1 MTRKVSTDKILIV
14 DDEERMCQSLSRLL
28 SDLGYQ
34 TKAVVE
40 PAVAIKEME
49 TDSYDLVLTDIKMP
63 GLDGFDLLKA
73 AKKKDK
79 DSVVVFM
86 TGYGSLD
93 SAVRAISLGAYDY
106 LLKPLE
112 MEDLKLTIQRG
123 LEKRRADV
131 EKSKL
136 LDELKGINAAL
147 QKKVQELDALYQA
160 SKSISTTVELSKLL
174 PTILQLATQVIGAKI
189 GSIMLSDENKKEL
202 RIEAAIGLDL
212 EIVQKT
218 VLKLGDSIAGYV
230 AEKGTP
236 LIVEDVESDPRFKRI
251 NKAKYETR
259 SLLSAPLKV
268 QNKVIGVIN
277 LNNKLDGT
285 PFTQEDLR
293 LLTTFAA
300 QAAVAIDDTYHYNQV
315 KNKAGEL
322 SVLYEVASGLS
333 TLEDFEEIARFIYIK
348 LKNVVPLDYA
358 LWLGWDEKEELL
370 ELRHTEGMLQKFKL
384 GQIELS
390 FGKEEVFQLD
400 KFKSKLEKKL
410 SENTPRE
417 FKPGTLEAV
426 PILAE
431 GALHG
436 VLCVGSSAGQTITQ
450 SQKEIVSIV
459 ASQAASVYER
469 QKALLNATRLIT
481 MGNLVSEISHDLK
494 KPLTNI
500 KSSLQILREKK
511 SAEQNREELLSSAE
525 EEVMRLAEL
534 VKELVNFSK
543 PESYQPERKPMAAIL
558 DKAVKLIETDLSNKK
573 IELIKQYNSDLPS
586 LLVNEKTIL
595 EVFLNILINAL
606 ESMPEGGSL
615 TVSARIEL
623 EEEREKRFLKISI
636 ADSGCGMSKET
647 LDRIFERYFTTK
659 EGGSGLGL
667 AVVDRVIKAHNG
679 FIKVESKSGKG
690 TIFQVFL
697 PLN

>member
-1 MTRKVSTDKILIV
+1 MTRRVSTDKILIV

-40 PAVAIKEME
+40 PATAIKEME
-49 TDSYDLVLTDIKMP
+49 SDSYDLVLTDIKMP

-73 AKKKDK
+73 AKQKDK

-93 SAVRAISLGAYDY
+93 SAIRAISEGAYDY

-112 MEDLKLTIQRG
+112 MEDLKMTIRRG
-123 LEKRRADV
+123 LEKRKTDV

-136 LDELKGINAAL
+136 LEELRETNLAL
-147 QKKVQELDALYQA
+147 QKKLQELDALYQA
-160 SKSISTTVELSKLL
+160 GKSISTTMELSKLL
-174 PTILQLATQVIGAKI
+174 PTILQLATQVMGAKI
-189 GSIMLSDENKKEL
+189 GSIMLLDENKKEL
-202 RIEAAIGLDL
+202 RIEAAIGLDP
-212 EIVQKT
+212 EIVRKT

-259 SLLSAPLKV
+259 SLLSVPLKV
-268 QNKVIGVIN
+268 QNKIIGVIN
-277 LNNKLDGT
+277 LNNKSDGT

-322 SVLYEVASGLS
+322 SILYEVASGLS
-333 TLEDFEEIARFIYIK
+333 TLEGFEEIARFIYTK

-370 ELRHTEGMLQKFKL
+370 ELRHTEGLLQKFKPA
-384 GQIELS
+384 QIEIP
-390 FGKEEVFQLD
+390 FGKEEVFQLER
-400 KFKSKLEKKL
+400 FKGKLEKKL
-410 SENTPRE
+410 AESTPPA

-525 EEVMRLAEL
+525 QEVMRLAEL

-543 PESYQPERKPMAAIL
+543 PESYQPERKPMTLLL
-558 DKAVKLIETDLSNKK
+558 DKALKLIGPDLPNKK
-573 IELIKQYNSDLPS
+573 IELIKQYSSDLPS

-595 EVFLNILINAL
+595 EVFLNILINAV
-606 ESMPEGGSL
+606 ESMPQGGKL
-615 TVSARIEL
+615 TVAAMVEL
-623 EEEREKRFLKISI
+623 DPERQEKLLKISI
-636 ADSGCGMSKET
+636 GDSGCGMSKET
-647 LDRIFERYFTTK
+647 LDRVFERYFTTK

-679 FIKVESKSGKG
+679 FIKVASKSGKG